1 MSNDS
6 AERGPTL
13 CCSHPCSKPRAF
25 TLIELLV
32 VIAIIALLIGILLPS
47 LGKARQQANDI
58 VCMNNLRQIGL
69 AYQMYMDDQ
78 PDGKERYVDMYPFLS
93 GKETNP
99 VTGNHD
105 FRAQRWNVM
114 RALSDYFG
122 GSPEQGV
129 FVCPAAKGASSVLDV
144 NTRLDME
151 QRARVHVL
159 DYDLDGVEE
168 YTEYWFHDFPAVE
181 PQLLPERS
189 FTGVSGQLRRII
201 KHPDEIVLAID
212 AVDWIPRHRS
222 PAYEQNP
229 NGPDT
234 MGSSYVL
241 RGDQRVQRMTEAE
254 YVLGRDKY
262 NSDSLFYNWGHN
274 YPGN

>member
-1 MSNDS
+1 MSTES
-6 AERGPTL
+6 TGTGSISGAPR
-13 CCSHPCSKPRAF
+13 RAF

-78 PDGKERYVDMYPFLS
+78 EDGKERYIDMFPFLL

-105 FRAQRWNVM
+105 IRAQRWNVM
-114 RALSDYFG
+114 RTLEEYLG
-122 GSPEQGV
+122 GTSEQGV
-129 FVCPAAKGASSVLDV
+129 FVCPAAKGASSVLDT
-144 NTRLDME
+144 NTRLEME
-151 QRARVHVL
+151 SRARVQVL

-168 YTEYWFHDFPAVE
+168 FTEYWFHDYSATA
-181 PQLLPERS
+181 PEELAQQS
-189 FTGVSGQLRRII
+189 AAGVSGQLRRVI
-201 KHPDEIVLAID
+201 KHPEELVLAID

-222 PAYEQNP
+222 PAFEQNP
-229 NGPDT
+229 NGYDT
-234 MGSSYVL
+234 MGSSYLL
-241 RGDQRVQRMTEAE
+241 RGDQRVERMTEAE
-254 YVLGRDKY
+254 YALLRDKY
-262 NSDSLFYNWGHN
+262 NSDTIFYNWGHN